1 MRNHSDYLG
10 LYSQV
15 YPRYIPGVEWES
27 FKSFNYT
34 VNLLF
39 YKMPYFIGI
48 PQALLNFIVLTT
60 VILITKHPR
69 LGEFSLSELEFP

>member
-1 MRNHSDYLG
+1 MQNHSEYLH
-10 LYSQV
+10 LYSKV

-27 FKSFNYT
+27 FKSFYYT
-34 VNLLF
+34 VNQLF

-48 PQALLNFIVLTT
+48 PQALLNLIVLTT

-69 LGEFSLSELEFP
+69 LGNLLNET